1 MGKLKYSIEQLIHFT
16 CPACNYSWT
25 HSGEMPFWII
35 QCPQC
40 VECFEP
46 GQTENITT
54 RPLIEAFSDE
64 ELASELIRRNS
75 VDFTQVSSGIAGL
88 ALKKLLDN
96 DGTIEIP
103 SLGIKINAISHDA
116 GMPQRGVK

>member
-1 MGKLKYSIEQLIHFT
+1 MEELKQKILELCWKIEAL
-16 CPACNYSWT
+16 PAS
-25 HSGEMPFWII
+25 E
-35 QCPQC
+35 Q
-40 VECFEP
+40 
-46 GQTENITT
+46 QTEISVMAGDILELVKTTHT
-54 RPLIEAFSDE
+54 RPLIEAFSHE
-64 ELASELIRRNS
+64 ELARELIRRNS

-103 SLGIKINAISHDA
+103 SLGIKTNAISPDA